1 MVKKINDLLFILVG
15 ASIAMNYLS
24 MSNTFSTMGEI
35 EEMMFMNDVIFCDD
49 DYDKTKTNNTEN
61 EERRKTKI

>member
-1 MVKKINDLLFILVG
+1 MVNKINDLLFILVG

-49 DYDKTKTNNTEN
+49 DYDKTKN
-61 EERRKTKI
+61 